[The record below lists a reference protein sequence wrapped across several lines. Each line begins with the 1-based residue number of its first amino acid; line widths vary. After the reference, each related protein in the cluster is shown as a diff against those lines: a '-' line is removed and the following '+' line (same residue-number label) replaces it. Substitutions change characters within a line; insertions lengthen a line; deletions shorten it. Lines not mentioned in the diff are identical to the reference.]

1 MQSQESGGPRPLLCL
16 VKVSIFYRTH
26 YSEMVHG
33 ASKPKRL
40 LLVESA
46 LSLLKVSTNAFT
58 QIYYDTIIINRHL
71 NIGLVYFSAKLL
83 TMCKKR
89 TLWFKTTR
97 QWSMKVFLTLWTN
110 IPISEMWC
118 FVKFRW
124 HLSCSSHP
132 DLCNMHGCRHPLA
145 AARHCTNQTVV
156 GRGFINQNPFIRFL
170 IFGWWVQRKRSW
182 GLQL

>member
-1 MQSQESGGPRPLLCL
+1 MQSQESGGPRPLLHL

-156 GRGFINQNPFIRFL
+156 GERL
-170 IFGWWVQRKRSW
+170 H
-182 GLQL
+182 

>member
-1 MQSQESGGPRPLLCL
+1 MVQSQESGGPRPLLCL

-46 LSLLKVSTNAFT
+46 LSLLKVSSNAFT

-97 QWSMKVFLTLWTN
+97 QWSMRVFLTLWTN
-110 IPISEMWC
+110 IPISE
-118 FVKFRW
+118 
-124 HLSCSSHP
+124 
-132 DLCNMHGCRHPLA
+132 
-145 AARHCTNQTVV
+145 
-156 GRGFINQNPFIRFL
+156 INQSAFSLFKVPTNDFKQIQTLKLGYLSTKPSTIFI
-170 IFGWWVQRKRSW
+170 
-182 GLQL
+182 

>member
-1 MQSQESGGPRPLLCL
+1 MAQANQS
-16 VKVSIFYRTH
+16 VF
-26 YSEMVHG
+26 
-33 ASKPKRL
+33 
-40 LLVESA
+40 
-46 LSLLKVSTNAFT
+46 SLLKVPSPCWKCLLMLS

-89 TLWFKTTR
+89 TLWFKTTC
-97 QWSMKVFLTLWTN
+97 QWSMKVFLTLWSN

-156 GRGFINQNPFIRFL
+156 RKGFINQNPFIRFL

>member
-1 MQSQESGGPRPLLCL
+1 MGCPGYPWISLWFQYFRIRRHISPNPATYFDILLNNRTGVQLAGYPYDSKEMPPL
-16 VKVSIFYRTH
+16 
-26 YSEMVHG
+26 
-33 ASKPKRL
+33 
-40 LLVESA
+40 
-46 LSLLKVSTNAFT
+46 
-58 QIYYDTIIINRHL
+58 IINRHL

-110 IPISEMWC
+110 IPISEMGC

-145 AARHCTNQTVV
+145 AAQHCTNQTVV

-170 IFGWWVQRKRSW
+170 IFGWWVQRSW